1 MMCYEMQFF
10 LHYVKI
16 ISLSRKGLPMVV
28 AMLLAVFI
36 FVHFMQLKVSYLYF
50 SIVGLV

>member
-1 MMCYEMQFF
+1 MMCYEIMQFF

-28 AMLLAVFI
+28 AMILAVFI
-36 FVHFMQLKVSYLYF
+36 FLHFMRLKVSYPYF
-50 SIVGLV
+50 SIVAI